1 MPERRTHR
9 EAPVAG
15 ERLTRRAALA
25 TGFAGAAVL
34 ALGAVPARARGAS
47 EGEALTELIRAEEDA
62 VFVYTQARLDGA
74 AALAPQDTEHAKA
87 LASHL
92 EGLGM
97 PVPGPTRGRD
107 DLAPEALAVLEA
119 TGAQARRRAAM
130 AYERSLIDG
139 CLQRLPRFEAPNTV
153 RTVATVMASHAQ
165 HLVLHELIGR
175 G

>member
-1 MPERRTHR
+1 MPD
-9 EAPVAG
+9 
-15 ERLTRRAALA
+15 RLTRRAALA
-25 TGFAGAAVL
+25 AAAAGAAGL
-34 ALGAVPARARGAS
+34 AVAAPAARARGAS
-47 EGEALTELIRAEEDA
+47 EGEALTDLIRAEEDA
-62 VFVYTQARLDGA
+62 VFVYTEARLDGA

-92 EGLGM
+92 EALGM

-119 TGAQARRRAAM
+119 TGDQERRRAAM
-130 AYERSLIDG
+130 AYERSLIAG
-139 CLQRLPRFEAPNTV
+139 CLQRLPRLEEPNTV

-175 G
+175 E

>member
-1 MPERRTHR
+1 MPERRTR
-9 EAPVAG
+9 PEAPRAG

-25 TGFAGAAVL
+25 AAVGGAAGL
-34 ALGAVPARARGAS
+34 AVAAAPARARGAS

-62 VFVYTQARLDGA
+62 VFVYTEARLDGA

-92 EGLGM
+92 EALGM
-97 PVPGPTRGRD
+97 PVPGPTRDRE

-119 TGAQARRRAAM
+119 TGAQERRRAAM
-130 AYERSLIDG
+130 AYERSLIAG
-139 CLQRLPRFEAPNTV
+139 VLERLPRLEAPNTV